1 MKQIEQRPM
10 KKTDTDLN
18 MLYDLFAQDEGLR
31 RTMSSL
37 KWQYFKN
44 PTEKIYAQFAVDK
57 KDSTEEPAAFYAL
70 CPLRFKAGASTTTA
84 GLSLDTFTGINYRRM
99 GLFTKLADEVYR
111 KCQKQGISLIFGFPN
126 ANSATGFFKRLGWS
140 SLGPLPLYVKPL
152 RLSVFVRAF
161 FILAY
166 QLLSWRKIEYSSG
179 KLPFS
184 EDFKERIT
192 CFFSRISMP
201 FSRYQ
206 ATTDDGRIQILKNF
220 SDHRID
226 ELWKQFSERIPY
238 TVVRDAQYLNWR
250 FVDRPPRTSEAFGRI
265 YTSAAYYE
273 NTRMQGF
280 VSYRTKMRKGICYG
294 YIMDLIY
301 EPQRHKIGHTLLGYA
316 VNDMHEQGAEMILAY
331 NFQHSPNH
339 TPFRTNHF
347 FYLPERYRPFEF
359 YFGTK
364 NLALANNFKAR
375 VAQNWY
381 ISFSDLD
388 TI

>member
-1 MKQIEQRPM
+1 M
-10 KKTDTDLN
+10 D
-18 MLYDLFAQDEGLR
+18 
-31 RTMSSL
+31 
-37 KWQYFKN
+37 
-44 PTEKIYAQFAVDK
+44 
-57 KDSTEEPAAFYAL
+57 
-70 CPLRFKAGASTTTA
+70 
-84 GLSLDTFTGINYRRM
+84 
-99 GLFTKLADEVYR
+99 
-111 KCQKQGISLIFGFPN
+111 
-126 ANSATGFFKRLGWS
+126 WS
-140 SLGPLPLYVKPL
+140 FMGPLPLYIKPL
-152 RLSVFVRAF
+152 RLSFFVRV
-161 FILAY
+161 LLDKLN
-166 QLLSWRKIEYSSG
+166 QLLCRHKNGYTLG

-184 EDFKERIT
+184 EDFIEKIT
-192 CFFSRISMP
+192 RLFSRIRVP
-201 FSRYQ
+201 FSIYQ
-206 ATTDDGRIQILKNF
+206 TTKDEDKIQILRNF
-220 SDHRID
+220 SDHRVD
-226 ELWKQFSERIPY
+226 ELWKQFSIRIPY

-250 FVDRPPRTSEAFGRI
+250 FVDRPPRTPEAFGRI

-273 NTRMQGF
+273 NKRLQGF

-301 EPQRHKIGHTLLGYA
+301 EPQRHKIGHTLLRYA
-316 VNDMHEQGAEMILAY
+316 VNDMYEQGAEMILAY